1 MLLANH
7 FDVKKIKIKK
17 KIIIKMSASYY
28 KKERK
33 QDSGNLHKK
42 TYNHENHESQ
52 YYRQNKQWKNKSV
65 HQTTHWVLI

>member
-7 FDVKKIKIKK
+7 FDVKKIKIFKK
-17 KIIIKMSASYY
+17 LLSKCQLPITKI
-28 KKERK
+28 ERK

-52 YYRQNKQWKNKSV
+52 Y
-65 HQTTHWVLI
+65 